1 MSNYNVI
8 SAVSNELRG
17 ILWRTYQADIAAGNL
32 DPDLMPSEQAI
43 AFTNPTQTARETD
56 KRLSLWLYRITENEF
71 VKNQPAL
78 RRNGEDTLTDPPL
91 ALNLFYLITPFAPA
105 QQPDGDHL
113 LLGATMQALYDHAIM
128 PLQAAGP
135 VYEELRVILCRVTL
149 EELTRIWEALREPYR
164 LSLCYQL
171 RVTRIDSRQS
181 VQHSRVNE
189 VSQGYLP
196 PDTRGSGS

>member
-17 ILWRTYQADIAAGNL
+17 ILWQAYQADATIGNL
-32 DPDLMPSEQAI
+32 VPSEQAI
-43 AFTNPTQTARETD
+43 AFTNPTQTALETD

-71 VKNQPAL
+71 VKNQPPL
-78 RRNGEDTLTDPPL
+78 RRNGPDTLTDPPL

-105 QQPDGDHL
+105 GQTDGDHL
-113 LLGATMQALYDHAIM
+113 LLGATMQVLYDHAII
-128 PLQAAGP
+128 PLQQAAGP
-135 VYEELRVILCRVTL
+135 VFEELRVVFCRLTL

-164 LSLCYQL
+164 LSVCYQM

-181 VQHSRVNE
+181 VQRSRVGE
-189 VSQGYLP
+189 ASLGYLQ
-196 PDTRGSGS
+196 PDSSGSEP